1 MSIFE
6 QGLTKK
12 LLEKL
17 SNLQEIDFVLDQTDT
32 DNTLAKYI
40 NIILEYKNIKK
51 SIAIQKADI
60 ERSYGYEI
68 LRGEKKPSRDI
79 ALRILIAC
87 EVCFEDIQHVLKNA
101 GYPVLYAKN
110 TRDAIIIFCIQKK
123 CDVITV
129 NETLY
134 KYKFQ
139 IL

>member
-17 SNLQEIDFVLDQTDT
+17 SYLTEIDFVLDQTYS
-32 DNTLAKYI
+32 DNTFAKYI
-40 NIILEYKNIKK
+40 NIILEYKKLKK
-51 SIAIQKADI
+51 SLIIQKADI

-79 ALRILIAC
+79 ALRLLIAC
-87 EVCFEDIQHVLKNA
+87 EICFEDIQHVLKNA

-123 CDVITV
+123 CKVITI
-129 NETLY
+129 NETLD
-134 KYKFQ
+134 KYNFE
-139 IL
+139 LL